1 MDQPQESQHRTAP
14 YRLERKLRLLGKKY
28 LRQASS
34 YGCSPREREYGPNG
48 PMQFAIPLVIVNELI
63 IAYSAYSEETQEYPM
78 DSDSKELGID
88 NRCSAFI
95 SGDISDFKG
104 ELVDS
109 NKVVR
114 GYGGVR
120 IRGAKKGTAIIKFED
135 DDGAI
140 HKFRLPNSYFVPGTN
155 DRLLSPQ
162 HFAQELKRQ
171 RQGQAEEHTDDEKC
185 VLYWGNQFKRTVL
198 LDPMTNVTT
207 ISKLSTVH
215 GLLC

>member
-1 MDQPQESQHRTAP
+1 
-14 YRLERKLRLLGKKY
+14 
-28 LRQASS
+28 
-34 YGCSPREREYGPNG
+34 
-48 PMQFAIPLVIVNELI
+48 
-63 IAYSAYSEETQEYPM
+63 M

-95 SGDISDFKG
+95 SGDISDFEG

-120 IRGAKKGTAIIKFED
+120 IRGAKKGTAIIKFKD
-135 DDGAI
+135 DDGAV

-162 HFAQELKRQ
+162 HFALCARAEKTASGSGGRTHQ
-171 RQGQAEEHTDDEKC
+171 R
-185 VLYWGNQFKRTVL
+185 
-198 LDPMTNVTT
+198 
-207 ISKLSTVH
+207 
-215 GLLC
+215 